1 MRSCFMKAAIV
12 VLLGV
17 TATAWAFPPSNPY
30 LPTGA
35 NITGMLD
42 RTLDY
47 GPTQASTGVR
57 TPKPDGTG
65 LQVNMV
71 WSTGVA
77 GTNESFTR
85 YVLSQRF
92 PGDTGDGDG
101 GDLEAFDG
109 VSWMFLSDVP
119 VVVKP
124 YSQIYGTFTFYEGT
138 QNTGAGAGPTAV
150 PANVPTRVDIDWDEV
165 TGGSISAANRGNMF
179 EVGFQVFGPSPPS
192 GQTVPGTLMIT
203 TLVPEPG
210 AMALA
215 GLGMAGL
222 MWRRARRT

>member
-1 MRSCFMKAAIV
+1 MRSGFMKAAIV

-17 TATAWAFPPSNPY
+17 SATAWAFPPGNPY

-35 NITGMLD
+35 DITSMLD

-47 GPTQASTGVR
+47 GPTQASTGMR
-57 TPKPDGTG
+57 MNRADGTG
-65 LQVNMV
+65 LDVHMT

-77 GTNESFTR
+77 GTNESFSR

-92 PGDTGDGDG
+92 PGNTGDGDG
-101 GDLEAFDG
+101 GDLDAFDG

-124 YSQIYGTFTFYEGT
+124 YSQIYGTFAFYEGT
-138 QNTGAGAGPTAV
+138 QNTGAGAGVIAV

-165 TGGSISAANRGNMF
+165 SGGSIPAAGRGNMF

-192 GQTVPGTLMIT
+192 GQTVPGTLSIT

-210 AMALA
+210 AVAMLGLALV
-215 GLGMAGL
+215 GLSG
-222 MWRRARRT
+222 RARRR